1 MYRYTD
7 LVILLVAFIFSI
19 SCFLTNNDYI
29 FLYIILFIGVP
40 AWNVTKTVGPCT
52 GDNPDLEASLDEQYM
67 GAVGYGNDQHY
78 WTDDDWMYD
87 WTQTLMKTADADLPG
102 VFSISWGWSEADQ
115 VRYLL
120 LF

>member
-1 MYRYTD
+1 M
-7 LVILLVAFIFSI
+7 
-19 SCFLTNNDYI
+19 
-29 FLYIILFIGVP
+29 
-40 AWNVTKTVGPCT
+40 
-52 GDNPDLEASLDEQYM
+52 EASLDEQYM

-115 VRYLL
+115 VSHLL
-120 LF
+120 LSKMFSFFQHSV